1 MKGVLGAMVV
11 ALALLTGCG
20 SESGSEY
27 IGKWVSVESNVRML
41 EIERN
46 GESFLIRNTEP
57 SFFSGNVETKNI
69 PATLKDGVLQL
80 SLGFGTLSLA
90 IDKASSGNLTD
101 GQTEYKR
108 VD

>member
-1 MKGVLGAMVV
+1 MKGILGAMAM

-27 IGKWVSVESNVRML
+27 IGKWVDVERDVRTL

-46 GESFLIRNTEP
+46 GGSFLIRNTEP
-57 SFFSGNVETKNI
+57 SFFSGKVETKNI

-80 SLGFGTLSLA
+80 SLGFGTISLA
-90 IDKASSGNLTD
+90 IDKSSGNLTD

-108 VD
+108 GD